1 MNNTIQLF
9 FELVRCGSMGRMPEV
24 ALFRGEVAW
33 EALFEVAK
41 RQALV
46 GVTFEAVR
54 QLPKEVAPPLNVLLQ
69 WLGMARQIAAK
80 NLLLNERAVEA
91 ERWFAERGFKSCV
104 LKGQGLARLYA
115 NTESRQPGDIDLWV
129 MPKTIE
135 NGEWTV
141 NTGKGRS
148 LSAHR
153 KEVMKVVQEVG
164 TKGLATYHHVDMPL
178 FDDVEMEVHFT
189 PSWMFSPWRNRRL
202 QRFFQA
208 EAGRMSEQTEAG
220 FHVPLQGFN
229 LVYLLVHIYRHLFDE
244 GVGLRQVVD
253 YGMLLHQGLKT
264 KTITKTITG
273 TKTITETESDEEV
286 MKVLKE
292 LGMERFTRGMMWVLE
307 RVLGLERECL
317 LCNPDGQE
325 GRFLLSEIMRAGNFG
340 QYDERNRH
348 AKDEN
353 TWQRFIRKTT
363 RSWHFVSHY
372 PSEVLWSPLWKVWH
386 WIWRRV

>member
-1 MNNTIQLF
+1 MKNTIQLF

-46 GVTFEAVR
+46 GVAFEAVR

-80 NLLLNERAVEA
+80 NLLLNERAAEA

-129 MPKTIE
+129 MPKALK
-135 NGEWTV
+135 NGEG
-141 NTGKGRS
+141 TGNGRS

-153 KEVMKVVQEVG
+153 REVMKVVQEVG

-202 QRFFQA
+202 QRFLQA
-208 EAGRMSEQTEAG
+208 EAGQMSEQTEAG
-220 FHVPLQGFN
+220 FHVPSRGFN

-253 YGMLLHQGLKT
+253 YGMLLHQGLKA
-264 KTITKTITG
+264 KTI
-273 TKTITETESDEEV
+273 TITETESDEEV

-317 LCNPDGQE
+317 LCDADEQE

-353 TWQRFIRKTT
+353 TWQRFVRKTS